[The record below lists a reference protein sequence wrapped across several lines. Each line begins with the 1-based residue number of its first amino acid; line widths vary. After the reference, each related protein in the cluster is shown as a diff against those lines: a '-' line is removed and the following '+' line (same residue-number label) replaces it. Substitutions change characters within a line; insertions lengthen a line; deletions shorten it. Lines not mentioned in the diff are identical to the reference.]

1 MKKIK
6 CFVFLLAAF
15 IILTASSVTV
25 FAASNET
32 PADIV
37 ARLTG
42 REVTEVIQEKL
53 DTGKTY
59 GTIAKEYGKL
69 DEFKEECLKLKE
81 QILKEEVKNGLLS
94 QEEADNILAA
104 IKANQAACNG
114 TGSGNCWNRNPQSG
128 NGSKWNKNYNN
139 GWNRCNGY
147 GRCLNRT
154 QNKQNVSGIG
164 RGNQCGRGQRACYN
178 SCIYNN

>member
-15 IILTASSVTV
+15 MSLAASSVTV
-25 FAASNET
+25 LAASNET

-42 REVTEVIQEKL
+42 REVTDVIQEKL
-53 DTGKTY
+53 DTQKTY

-69 DEFKEECLKLKE
+69 DEFKEECLNLKE
-81 QILKEEVKNGLLS
+81 QILKEAVKNGLLS
-94 QEEADNILAA
+94 QEEADKILAA

-114 TGSGNCWNRNPQSG
+114 TGSGSCWNNNLQSS
-128 NGSKWNKNYNN
+128 NGSIWNKNYDN
-139 GWNRCNGY
+139 GQNRCRGY
-147 GRCLNRT
+147 SRCLTRI
-154 QNKQNVSGIG
+154 QNKQNFSKIG
-164 RGNQCGRGQRACYN
+164 RGNRNGRRQRVCHN
-178 SCIYNN
+178 SCIYGN

>member
-6 CFVFLLAAF
+6 HFICLLAALIVF
-15 IILTASSVTV
+15 AASSVTV
-25 FAASNET
+25 SAAGNET

-37 ARLTG
+37 ARLTE
-42 REVTEVIQEKL
+42 RDVKDVIQEKL

-81 QILKEEVKNGLLS
+81 QILRENVKNGLLS

-104 IKANQAACNG
+104 IKEYQATCDG
-114 TGSGNCWNRNPQSG
+114 TGGGCGWNKNQGYGNGCGLGRGCGYGRNRNSGYGNGCGYGRGWNRNSG
-128 NGSKWNKNYNN
+128 YT
-139 GWNRCNGY
+139 
-147 GRCLNRT
+147 GRLQGMCRW
-154 QNKQNVSGIG
+154 
-164 RGNQCGRGQRACYN
+164 R
-178 SCIYNN
+178 